1 MTKEEL
7 DAITVLAREFI
18 KKVNDLNVLAFSTVV
33 VTQGINAIVIGNDNP
48 VNALA
53 AISQGFNFGDAS
65 PVEMSQFIFDDTT
78 RH

>member
-48 VNALA
+48 VNALV
-53 AISQGFNFGDAS
+53 AISQGFNFGAS
-65 PVEMSQFIFDDTT
+65 PVEMSQFIFDDTA

>member
-33 VTQGINAIVIGNDNP
+33 VTQGVSAIVIGNDNP
-48 VNALA
+48 VNALS
-53 AISQGFNFGDAS
+53 AISQ